1 MKNLFNIFVAI
12 FAIFAIL
19 IVIWSI
25 QKYSCYYSN
34 NYLVKISTNKPLK
47 IQRQT
52 TPKSILLD
60 TPKDKSFKNFCL
72 KCKKTLNK
80 LSQDDLT
87 QSFLISGACQSC
99 KTPNIPK

>member
-1 MKNLFNIFVAI
+1 MKNLFNIVV
-12 FAIFAIL
+12 AIFAIL

-25 QKYSCYYSN
+25 QNYSGYYFD
-34 NYLVKISTNKPLK
+34 NYSVKIYTNQPLEIPK
-47 IQRQT
+47 QT
-52 TPKSILLD
+52 TPKSILLN